1 MSTDENQPAPP
12 GQPNGEGRLPLRT
25 DPAPLP
31 AKRRSGM
38 RRAAHIVAWIS
49 AGLGILILLLVG
61 AFAWYST
68 TDDFQRRVGGR
79 IASVLEDA
87 TGGRV
92 EVGGVHFSFWHLAI
106 EVDGLVIHGLEG
118 PGEAPY
124 LSADKIQVRVKI
136 TSFFAQTTGA
146 GLASHVGL
154 DLLRVEHP
162 QIHLIVDKDGR
173 TNQPVPKN
181 PKRSNEPLQDTLL
194 DLRASK
200 AEAVNG
206 VFLLNDRAIPFDL
219 EARDLDADVKY
230 LSATDRYGITLDL
243 NDLQTRLRN
252 QPAAQSKLHLEAE
265 LGRDL
270 AQVTKL
276 EFDSGKSSVLHATA
290 TLTHFAQPEW
300 QGAANGTLDLRQV
313 SVLTAVEGLTGGSV
327 DLVLNGHSCGVAQA
341 PAQTRSHFWQRKHPP
356 APAKSAQPSPGS
368 AQPPPG
374 EGCKAGY
381 LIAGSAKVHK
391 AGFDNQYVRLHDVD
405 GGAQLHI
412 TPSELLLTALTGTLP
427 GGGGAAGELRIEDWL
442 GGEPS
447 NSPAVSPTLEAAV
460 TTANKTAVT
469 LHARPSATLHAKPAA
484 TASTLQGT
492 AHAYLVATVNAIP
505 LRTIMEDTELHGYGD
520 LGFDTAISGPVKVE
534 WRGVETNIADTVVVD
549 GDLKFRPTGVP
560 RKGALNN
567 VPMTGEALAHYDG
580 RREVVNI
587 QHVTLLT
594 PQSSTEASGVLGV
607 NEGDPLTDL
616 NVDMTVRDLGEFD
629 QLLQTLDFEA
639 NGKKGTAAVPV
650 VLHGGVVFQGTAMG
664 RAADLDVK
672 GHLQGTA
679 LEVKLGSEF
688 DTLVDSVVADAE
700 FSYDGGLAIASS
712 TIKRG
717 DAVLNVSGTMAPRK
731 LAGHKGVA
739 AYAWDD
745 GTAVRANV
753 KLANASVQDVLQIAG
768 QQQKI
773 PVTGTMAVNGTMQ
786 GTFADP
792 EVQGKVS
799 LAKGVAY
806 GEPYD
811 SAVASL
817 AIHGQDFEASQVAL
831 SLHGARITGDGGYD
845 LASKHLHGHIE
856 GADLILSKFQTFA
869 RARPDLDGTLTLTA
883 DANGTIEQPGLKA
896 TAKLARVVVDGKLL
910 GEISAQAHSE
920 ADLLL
925 YTAQSTLIGAK
936 VDASGQTR
944 LTGDYPTQAR
954 LNFTEF
960 DLGTAIALFSPSSIQ
975 AQSSIGGTVTVSGPL
990 SKPMQLSG
998 AAELNSFDVKLQ
1010 GVELKS
1016 AGPLRVSLKNGLAS
1030 LDQVHI
1036 TGQDTDLTAAGTLQA
1051 FGATDPNGGKL
1062 DVQAKGSVSV
1072 ALAHTFDPDILSSGK
1087 VEFTVAAGGQ
1097 IRKPSLTGRVQFDNV
1112 NAAMEGIPNGL
1123 SALNG
1128 TLVFNQDR
1136 LQVENLT
1143 ATTGGGQLKIGGF
1156 LTYKNGIY
1164 SDLTA
1169 SGDVVR
1175 VRLYGLSTTAN
1186 TSLRLQ
1192 GSLQDMLLSGNVLI
1206 TRFGVGPD
1214 VDFAAFSSA
1223 GGVSAPPEPG
1233 SPSNKIRLDVHVTSS
1248 PQLDFQN
1255 SYAKL
1260 AGTVDLKI
1268 GGTVAEPSI
1277 LGRIQITDGSATF
1290 AGTKYE
1296 LQRGNIYFSNPVR
1309 IDPAIDIDAISRV
1322 ETYDITVGLQGTM
1335 SHLKPTYRSE
1345 PPLSEADIFALL
1357 ALGRTQ
1363 EEAQLYQ
1370 ERQIQQ
1376 GGDPTTSAL
1385 LGGALNATVSNR
1397 IGKLFGGGTV
1407 KIDPA
1412 FVGTLG
1418 NSTARITVQKQLT
1431 RQLTA
1436 TYATNVNSTA
1446 QPLLQAQ
1453 YDLTPNVAIVV
1464 ARDESGV
1471 FSVVYKIRRR
1481 YR

>member
-1 MSTDENQPAPP
+1 MSTDENQSASP
-12 GQPNGEGRLPLRT
+12 GQPDDEGRLPLRKS
-25 DPAPLP
+25 PSSPLE
-31 AKRRSGM
+31 KRRKGM
-38 RRAAHIVAWIS
+38 RRAAHIVAWIA
-49 AGLGILILLLVG
+49 AGLGMLIVLLVG
-61 AFAWYST
+61 GFAWYST
-68 TDDFQRRVGGR
+68 TADFQSRVGSR
-79 IASVLEDA
+79 IVSVLEDA

-92 EVGGVHFSFWHLAI
+92 EVGGVHFSFWHLAA

-124 LSADKIQVRVKI
+124 LSADKIVVRVKI
-136 TSFFAQTTGA
+136 TSFFAQTTGT

-162 QIHLIVDKDGR
+162 QIHLIVDKDGH
-173 TNQPVPKN
+173 TNQPVPKH
-181 PKRSNEPLQDTLL
+181 PKQTNEPLQDTLL
-194 DLRASK
+194 DLRATE
-200 AEAVNG
+200 AQAVNG

-219 EARDLDADVKY
+219 DARDLNAEVKY
-230 LSATDRYGITLDL
+230 LSATDRYGITLDVS
-243 NDLQTRLRN
+243 DLQTRLRN
-252 QPAAQSKLHLEAE
+252 QPAAQSKLHLDAE

-270 AQVTKL
+270 AQVTRL
-276 EFDSGKSSVLHATA
+276 EFDSGDSSVLHATA

-300 QGAANGTLDLRQV
+300 EGTANGTLDLRQV
-313 SVLTAVEGLTGGSV
+313 SMLTAVEGLTGGSV
-327 DLVLNGHSCGVAQA
+327 DLVLNGHSCTVAQA
-341 PAQTRSHFWQRKHPP
+341 PAQTHSHFWQRKRAATPG
-356 APAKSAQPSPGS
+356 KSVSAQPAPST
-368 AQPPPG
+368 
-374 EGCKAGY
+374 ECKAGY

-391 AGFDNQYVRLHDVD
+391 AGFTNEYVRLHDVD

-412 TPSELLLTALTGTLP
+412 TPSELLLTALSGTLP

-442 GGEPS
+442 AEA
-447 NSPAVSPTLEAAV
+447 PAASPTLVAAV

-469 LHARPSATLHAKPAA
+469 LHARPSAALHARPAA
-484 TASTLQGT
+484 TASALQGT

-505 LRTIMEDTELHGYGD
+505 LRTIMEVTELHGYGD

-534 WRGVETNIADTVVVD
+534 WGGPEANIADTVVAD
-549 GDLKFRPTGVP
+549 GDLKLRPTGVP
-560 RKGALNN
+560 RQGALNN
-567 VPMTGEALAHYDG
+567 VPMTGEAVAHYDG
-580 RREVVNI
+580 KREVVSI

-607 NEGDPLTDL
+607 NQGDPLTDL
-616 NVDMTVRDLGEFD
+616 KVDMTVRDLGEFD

-639 NGKKGTAAVPV
+639 NGKKGAAAIPV
-650 VLHGGVVFQGTAMG
+650 VLHGGLVFHGTAEG
-664 RAADLDVK
+664 RATDLDVK
-672 GHLQGTA
+672 GHLEGTA
-679 LEVKLGSEF
+679 LEVKLNSEF
-688 DTLVDSVVADAE
+688 DTLIDSVVADAE
-700 FSYDGGLAIASS
+700 FSYDAGLAIASS
-712 TIKRG
+712 TIQRG
-717 DAVLNVSGTMAPRK
+717 DAVLNVTGTMKPRK
-731 LAGHKGVA
+731 EEAHRGPA
-739 AYAWDD
+739 SYAWDSN
-745 GTAVRANV
+745 TAVRANV
-753 KLANASVQDVLQIAG
+753 KLANASVQDVLQMAG

-773 PVTGTMAVNGTMQ
+773 PVAGMMTVNATVQ

-792 EVQGKVS
+792 EVEGKVS

-811 SAVASL
+811 SAAATL

-831 SLHGARITGDGGYD
+831 VLHGARITGNGGYN

-856 GADLILSKFQTFA
+856 GTNLALSKFQTFA
-869 RARPDLDGTLTLTA
+869 GARPDLDGTLTLMA

-896 TAKLARVVVDGKLL
+896 TATLTRVVVDGKPL

-925 YTAQSTLIGAK
+925 YTAQSTLIGAQ

-944 LTGDYPTQAR
+944 LTGDFPTQAH
-954 LNFTEF
+954 LDFSQF
-960 DLGTAIALFSPSSIQ
+960 DLGTAIALFSPGTVQ
-975 AQSSIGGTVTVSGPL
+975 VQSSIGGTVTVSGPL
-990 SKPMQLSG
+990 SKPTQLSG

-1036 TGQDTDLTAAGTLQA
+1036 TGQDTDVTAGGTLQA

-1062 DVQAKGSVSV
+1062 DLHAKGSVSV

-1087 VEFTVAAGGQ
+1087 VEFTVAAVGQ

-1112 NAAMEGIPNGL
+1112 NAAIEGIPNGV

-1169 SGDVVR
+1169 TGDVVR
-1175 VRLYGLSTTAN
+1175 VRLYGLSSTAN
-1186 TSLRLQ
+1186 TNLRLQ
-1192 GSLQDMLLSGNVLI
+1192 GSLQDMLLSGTILI

-1214 VDFAAFSSA
+1214 VDFAAFSSI
-1223 GGVSAPPEPG
+1223 GGVSAPPLPG
-1233 SPSNKIRLDVHVTSS
+1233 SPANKIRLDVQVTSS

-1260 AGTVDLKI
+1260 SGTVDLKL
-1268 GGTVAEPSI
+1268 GGTLAEPSI

-1309 IDPAIDIDAISRV
+1309 IDPTIDIDATARV

-1370 ERQIQQ
+1370 EQEVQQ
-1376 GGDPTTSAL
+1376 GADPTTNAL

-1453 YDLTPNVAIVV
+1453 YDLTPNVSIVV